1 MSHAANAIRYNKL
14 QSFGKCSALRE
25 GIVQPILFNDIIS
38 IKKRW
43 RVSPRVEGGEN
54 TIFLITTVLSL
65 CGIQPIENKL
75 VIGLGFVK
83 LFEILKELLPENKIL
98 P

>member
-1 MSHAANAIRYNKL
+1 M
-14 QSFGKCSALRE
+14 
-25 GIVQPILFNDIIS
+25 
-38 IKKRW
+38 
-43 RVSPRVEGGEN
+43 SPRVEGGEN

-75 VIGLGFVK
+75 VIALGFVK